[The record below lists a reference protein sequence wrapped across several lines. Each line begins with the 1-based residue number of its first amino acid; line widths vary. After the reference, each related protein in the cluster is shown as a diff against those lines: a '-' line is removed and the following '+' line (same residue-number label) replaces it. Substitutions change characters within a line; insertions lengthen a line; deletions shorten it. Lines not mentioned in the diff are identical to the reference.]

1 MTVVLALFLFLS
13 ASIMVLDLYTAV
25 RSTQRAV
32 EQVYARTQA
41 LYVFKSALPLAIAII
56 RSDDPTVDHLGERWA
71 YPISFKTERGEL
83 TISIYDEDRF
93 INLNRAGEDLELF
106 RNIFSYLR
114 IESQYLERL
123 LIWIGKK
130 DGSFDSQYPIKR
142 APLHS
147 KEELL
152 YVGFKPEDLQGKNI
166 GETFYPG
173 LWSVSTTFSSGKV
186 NVNTAPLTVLMLL
199 DSRIDQA
206 LATKIVERR
215 TKEPFRKPEDLV
227 LVEGFTFD
235 MLYKVRNYID
245 TKSRFFHIVMDLKTG
260 GYNISFS
267 AIYDREAGKLVYKKI
282 Y

>member
-1 MTVVLALFLFLS
+1 
-13 ASIMVLDLYTAV
+13 
-25 RSTQRAV
+25 
-32 EQVYARTQA
+32 
-41 LYVFKSALPLAIAII
+41 
-56 RSDDPTVDHLGERWA
+56 
-71 YPISFKTERGEL
+71 
-83 TISIYDEDRF
+83 
-93 INLNRAGEDLELF
+93 
-106 RNIFSYLR
+106 
-114 IESQYLERL
+114 
-123 LIWIGKK
+123 
-130 DGSFDSQYPIKR
+130 
-142 APLHS
+142 
-147 KEELL
+147 
-152 YVGFKPEDLQGKNI
+152 
-166 GETFYPG
+166 
-173 LWSVSTTFSSGKV
+173 
-186 NVNTAPLTVLMLL
+186 MLL

>member
-41 LYVFKSALPLAIAII
+41 LYMFKSTLPLAIAII

-83 TISIYDEDRF
+83 TINIYDEDRF

-166 GETFYPG
+166 GEIFYPG

-186 NVNTAPLTVLMLL
+186 NINTAPPTVLMLL

-235 MLYKVRNYID
+235 MLNKVRNYID

-267 AIYDREAGKLVYKKI
+267 AIYDREAGKFVYKKI

>member
-13 ASIMVLDLYTAV
+13 ASTMVLDLYTAV

-71 YPISFKTERGEL
+71 YPIGFKTERGEL

-152 YVGFKPEDLQGKNI
+152 YVGFKPEDLQGKNV

-186 NVNTAPLTVLMLL
+186 NVNTAPPTVLMLL
-199 DSRIDQA
+199 DNRIDQA

-260 GYNISFS
+260 GYNVSFS
-267 AIYDREAGKLVYKKI
+267 AIYDREAGRFVYKKI